1 MSDTENLVNW
11 ENVYQKSNDFK
22 SQQPFKF
29 GFVPNFF
36 NQSFYDELYLNYPEI
51 DDSWGVNSDLSKF
64 QYYKILFSKNKGT
77 KKPNW
82 NENELSKSWALLY
95 NLFQSDEFISNLR
108 KFTGLPV
115 LGLNNFALIAYKKGG
130 FQLPHIHEDP
140 AKPLICFFYFSKDWP
155 KGEAGGTFMAT
166 EEDESSIIF
175 EPYDLDNSM
184 ALFQDGPLS
193 AHGCRLITIDKQRS
207 ALQVTFDVASE

>member
-1 MSDTENLVNW
+1 MYDFENIVNW
-11 ENVYQKSNDFK
+11 KHVLEKSEDFQNK
-22 SQQPFKF
+22 KPFKF
-29 GFVPNFF
+29 GFVDKFF
-36 NQSFYDELYLNYPEI
+36 NKYFYDDLYSNYPKI

-64 QYYKILFSKNKGT
+64 QYYKILFSKNKDT

-82 NENELSKSWALLY
+82 NENELSDSWRSLY
-95 NLFQSDEFISNLR
+95 QLFQSDDFISRLQE
-108 KFTGLPV
+108 FTGLPV

-155 KGEAGGTFMAT
+155 DGEAGGTFIAT

-184 ALFQDGPLS
+184 ALFQDGPFS

-207 ALQVTFDVASE
+207 ALQVTFDVGPA

>member
-1 MSDTENLVNW
+1 MHDFENIVNW
-11 ENVYQKSNDFK
+11 KHVLEKSEDFRNK
-22 SQQPFKF
+22 KPFKF
-29 GFVPNFF
+29 GFVDKFF
-36 NQSFYDELYLNYPEI
+36 NKDFYDDLYSNYPKI

-64 QYYKILFSKNKGT
+64 QYYKILFSKNKDT

-82 NENELSKSWALLY
+82 NENELSDSWRSLY
-95 NLFQSDEFISNLR
+95 QLFQSDDFISRLQE
-108 KFTGLPV
+108 FTGLPV

-155 KGEAGGTFMAT
+155 DGEAGGTFIAT

-184 ALFQDGPLS
+184 ALFQDGPFS

-207 ALQVTFDVASE
+207 ALQVTFDISSE